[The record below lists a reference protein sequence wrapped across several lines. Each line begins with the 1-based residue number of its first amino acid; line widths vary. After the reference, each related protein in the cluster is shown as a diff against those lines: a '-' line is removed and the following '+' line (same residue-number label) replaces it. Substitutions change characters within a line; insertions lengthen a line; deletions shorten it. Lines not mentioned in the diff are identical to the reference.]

1 MSILPLEEIGA
12 RAKAASKVLASLSAA
27 EKNKALQSIAKTLEH
42 NAPSILAANVED
54 VKAARQSG
62 IPGPMV
68 DRLTLTEDRILSIA
82 QAVREV
88 VRLED
93 PVGKVDSGIRRPN
106 GLEILKTR
114 VPLGVI
120 GIIYEARP
128 NVTVDAA
135 ALCLKSGNACIL
147 RGGKEAIRS
156 NLILATLM
164 RDAIEKTGLP
174 ADILFLLEDT
184 SRETA
189 ARLMK
194 LNQYL
199 DVLIPRGGA
208 GLIRSVLDNATVP
221 AIQTGL
227 GNCHIYVD
235 ATADLEMAIRIVDN
249 AKASRPSVCN
259 AAETLLVHQS
269 VAEQFLPMAKAVLD
283 RHKVELRGCPETCR
297 ILGDSVLPAT
307 EEDYAT
313 EFDDYILAVKVV
325 QSLDEA
331 ISHIGRYSTMHSEA
345 IVTNDYRSSQRFTSE
360 VDAAAVYVNAST
372 RFTDGGEFG
381 LGAEIGISTQK
392 LHTRG
397 PMGLDALTTVKYIV
411 HGDGQIR

>member
-184 SRETA
+184 SGR
-189 ARLMK
+189 RL
-194 LNQYL
+194 
-199 DVLIPRGGA
+199 P
-208 GLIRSVLDNATVP
+208 
-221 AIQTGL
+221 
-227 GNCHIYVD
+227 
-235 ATADLEMAIRIVDN
+235 
-249 AKASRPSVCN
+249 
-259 AAETLLVHQS
+259 
-269 VAEQFLPMAKAVLD
+269 
-283 RHKVELRGCPETCR
+283 
-297 ILGDSVLPAT
+297 DS
-307 EEDYAT
+307 
-313 EFDDYILAVKVV
+313 
-325 QSLDEA
+325 
-331 ISHIGRYSTMHSEA
+331 
-345 IVTNDYRSSQRFTSE
+345 
-360 VDAAAVYVNAST
+360 
-372 RFTDGGEFG
+372 
-381 LGAEIGISTQK
+381 
-392 LHTRG
+392 
-397 PMGLDALTTVKYIV
+397 
-411 HGDGQIR
+411 